1 MVNSRE
7 KLFSLESHFMFLGG
21 HLMKKR
27 TITFLSFL
35 LLSASLLSGCGA
47 QGNSKIT
54 IKIGFWPEKTETYDV
69 NMYNDWKEKFEAD
82 NPEYKIV
89 GDPYTYS
96 TDTIGSKALTGSL
109 PTVFQT
115 WFTEPNKLV
124 EKGFIRSIDKELKS
138 LGWDQMMDPDMKAS
152 LTFNNEIYG
161 VPRDGYGL
169 GLLINTKTLGD
180 NGLLPEDGKGG
191 YKIYD
196 EKGNP
201 LYPTTFEQIYEVS
214 KSIAENDETKGI
226 LICTANKNGG
236 WQFSNIAWNF
246 GATLQYQDETTKK
259 WVSALDSD
267 EAVNALTW
275 IQKMKQED
283 LLLNNLSVV
292 YDDWYNSIKSKVAM
306 AIVGS
311 DVLHLADINGE
322 MKGMK
327 DLAFVPMPTGDGT
340 HHYSLFGGTPFVFA
354 KNATDEQVI
363 GTLKFFE
370 YIGRSPIISDISKS
384 AMEKGN
390 ETAKNKNQPI
400 LPKIHPWINEDY
412 VSYAKSLEER
422 DVTVDMTD
430 YQEFFDNIQAN
441 KHAEVPYGAQEM
453 YAYLDTA
460 IQTVLKDPDT
470 ANVKAALTTADSNM
484 QRYLDENVNK

>member
-1 MVNSRE
+1 M
-7 KLFSLESHFMFLGG
+7 
-21 HLMKKR
+21 
-27 TITFLSFL
+27 
-35 LLSASLLSGCGA
+35 
-47 QGNSKIT
+47 
-54 IKIGFWPEKTETYDV
+54 
-69 NMYNDWKEKFEAD
+69 
-82 NPEYKIV
+82 
-89 GDPYTYS
+89 
-96 TDTIGSKALTGSL
+96 
-109 PTVFQT
+109 
-115 WFTEPNKLV
+115 
-124 EKGFIRSIDKELKS
+124 
-138 LGWDQMMDPDMKAS
+138 
-152 LTFNNEIYG
+152 
-161 VPRDGYGL
+161 
-169 GLLINTKTLGD
+169 
-180 NGLLPEDGKGG
+180 
-191 YKIYD
+191 
-196 EKGNP
+196 
-201 LYPTTFEQIYEVS
+201 
-214 KSIAENDETKGI
+214 
-226 LICTANKNGG
+226 
-236 WQFSNIAWNF
+236 
-246 GATLQYQDETTKK
+246 
-259 WVSALDSD
+259 
-267 EAVNALTW
+267 NALTW

-400 LPKIHPWINEDY
+400 LPKIHPWMNEDY

-422 DVTVDMTD
+422 DVTVDMTY

-470 ANVKAALTTADSNM
+470 ANVKAALTTANSNM